1 MILDNL
7 TQLLGWSALINYVF
21 LLVWFAVFAF
31 AKDGLYNLHTNWFDI
46 SKEQFNLIHYSG
58 MAFYKLLINFFA
70 LVPFF
75 ILLFLK

>member
-1 MILDNL
+1 MDTDAL

-21 LLVWFAVFAF
+21 LLVWFAF

-58 MAFYKLLINFFA
+58 MAFYKLIINFFA